1 MSAEERKNTPPELGD
16 ADTVFADGNGV
27 STYVDVDADGNPV
40 TVIKTAKALFDGAPK
55 SAYASIAKK
64 LIMKEYAGQTLPL
77 GKNDLVRITNA
88 SGGEYDYPSNTL
100 PTNSKEYNAKMRASA
115 ELHNLLEN
123 STYDHWAADKKNHA
137 EAALGFD
144 YYKTVFVVD
153 GKVFEGLI
161 NIANSENGRVFYD
174 ITNIKEVP
182 DYTRK
187 YAAPLARS
195 SSAFGNLYIATIRQ
209 TEGNSQE
216 KSSGK
221 ASVEVS
227 GINNRTATELDGAD
241 TVFADGSI
249 SALSVERKITP
260 ETNEEARYEILKDRT
275 IRPASVEYDK
285 LGDTDTAAIYDGL
298 SAAQM
303 AQAKKAIRAIAK
315 KLGLNQVDLKNSQ
328 IEFPFR
334 FSNANAGVSAQ
345 HQSEYGGLYMTI
357 AMTKIKES
365 DVVKKLQA
373 GESAAVTSLLSDPNI
388 SIQDIFQSVKAGD
401 GRFRKY
407 APDAFLNDEQKAE
420 KRRAIQRQTVE
431 DASYK
436 IDGNGRAS
444 VEVKNR
450 NTEMSEEDARRDFSP
465 AGEPPRVHLAADSF
479 CSITHAL
486 MPQKLRLR
494 RNRSAFF
501 SPRQRQTAFPSVQI
515 PSRKAYTKKDSL
527 PHRAGN
533 PFWYARRDLNPRPLA
548 PEANTL
554 SS

>member
-1 MSAEERKNTPPELGD
+1 M
-16 ADTVFADGNGV
+16 
-27 STYVDVDADGNPV
+27 
-40 TVIKTAKALFDGAPK
+40 
-55 SAYASIAKK
+55 
-64 LIMKEYAGQTLPL
+64 
-77 GKNDLVRITNA
+77 
-88 SGGEYDYPSNTL
+88 
-100 PTNSKEYNAKMRASA
+100 
-115 ELHNLLEN
+115 
-123 STYDHWAADKKNHA
+123 
-137 EAALGFD
+137 
-144 YYKTVFVVD
+144 
-153 GKVFEGLI
+153 
-161 NIANSENGRVFYD
+161 
-174 ITNIKEVP
+174 
-182 DYTRK
+182 
-187 YAAPLARS
+187 
-195 SSAFGNLYIATIRQ
+195 
-209 TEGNSQE
+209 
-216 KSSGK
+216 
-221 ASVEVS
+221 
-227 GINNRTATELDGAD
+227 ATELDGAD

-249 SALSVERKITP
+249 SVLSEERKITP
-260 ETNEEARYEILKDRT
+260 ETSEEARCEILKDRT

-315 KLGLNQVDLKNSQ
+315 KLGLNQVDLKNSR
-328 IEFPFR
+328 IKFPFR

-345 HQSEYGGLYMTI
+345 HQSEYGGLYMTV

-373 GESAAVTSLLSDPNI
+373 GESAAATSLLSDSNI
-388 SIQDIFQSVKAGD
+388 SIQNIFRSVKAGD
-401 GRFRKY
+401 GRFLKY
-407 APDAFLNDEQKAE
+407 APDAFLNDKQKAA
-420 KRRAIQRQTVE
+420 KRRAIQRQTE
-431 DASYK
+431 EYASYK

-444 VEVKNR
+444 VEVENR
-450 NTEMSEEDARRDFSP
+450 NTKTSEEDARRDVSP
-465 AGEPPRVHLAADSF
+465 AGEPPRVDLAADSF

-501 SPRQRQTAFPSVQI
+501 CPRQRQTAFPSVQI